1 MTSHQGEPELGGV
14 VSLWTCGSEPGKEKL
29 PLLAWAAFPPN
40 ARLDPPL
47 QTLVS
52 SPVFAGLS
60 VSVARLTRG
69 QVTLGWAP
77 WGVEQHLWLLTRR
90 QQHPSRDNHRCP
102 SVTQCSLG
110 AKSPRVRIPMP
121 DFLGF
126 GNCMGRAC
134 GRSLPRAVFWLGQLL
149 KPQCGRS
156 VAKMSLS
163 FIPCVLTVCAVTLQR
178 FPSGSDICFLGP

>member
-60 VSVARLTRG
+60 VSAARLTQG

-77 WGVEQHLWLLTRR
+77 WGVEQHLWLLTQR
-90 QQHPSRDNHRCP
+90 QQHPVFARGN
-102 SVTQCSLG
+102 VTPG
-110 AKSPRVRIPMP
+110 ENPMP

-126 GNCMGRAC
+126 GNRMGHAC
-134 GRSLPRAVFWLGQLL
+134 GRSLPRAVFWLSQLL

-163 FIPCVLTVCAVTLQR
+163 FLPCVLTVCAVTLQR